1 MICKRVG
8 ILMRRVL
15 MILLSILLLLS
26 IIFLKISSNNKEV
39 AVYVDNKL
47 SDILPK
53 KGEAVFSKAICD
65 NDVKVL
71 WNNDTWSLRITNL
84 LKKTK
89 CNLHFISYTGD
100 TIYNYDYTGK
110 EAVFTVPVSG
120 TYKLEVWGPKGGDAN
135 IYSGGYGAYSV
146 GEISLKKGEVLYLNI
161 GGEGKMGNTGATGGY
176 NGGGNAS
183 KNYDQPDKSRQGSG
197 GGATHIALKSGLL
210 STLEN
215 YKSDILIVAGGGGGA
230 NYWPGNGN
238 HGLQYGLGGSA
249 GGLIGNSGTGVC
261 QDYDGVCHS
270 PGEGGTQSSPGQSF
284 GTNIA
289 AGFGLGGSGNSTNVG
304 GAGGG
309 AGFYGGGGSL
319 DNAGGGGGSSYI
331 GNFLLTEKVMYCYNC
346 EESDEEST
354 KTISTTCSE
363 ETPTENCSKLGN
375 GYARITLISISS

>member
-1 MICKRVG
+1 
-8 ILMRRVL
+8 MRRVL
-15 MILLSILLLLS
+15 IILLSILLLLS
-26 IIFLKISSNNKEV
+26 IIFSRTSSNNREV

-47 SDILPK
+47 SDTFPK
-53 KGEAVFSKAICD
+53 KGEAIFSKAICD

-89 CNLHFISYTGD
+89 CNLYFISYSGD
-100 TIYNYDYTGK
+100 TIYNYDYSGS
-110 EAVFTVPVSG
+110 EEVFTVPVSG
-120 TYKLEVWGPKGGDAN
+120 TYKLEVWGSKGGDAGP
-135 IYSGGYGAYSV
+135 YSGGYGAYSV

-161 GGEGKMGNTGATGGY
+161 GGEGKTGNTGVTGGY
-176 NGGGNAS
+176 NGGGSSS
-183 KNYDQPDKSRQGSG
+183 KNYSLEEVSRQGSG

-215 YKSDILIVAGGGGGA
+215 NKSDVLIVAGAGGGA
-230 NYWPGNGN
+230 NYWPDTGTY
-238 HGLQYGLGGSA
+238 GLQYGLGGSA

-270 PGEGGTQSSPGQSF
+270 PGAGGTQSSPGQSF

-289 AGFGLGGSGNSTNVG
+289 ASFGLGGSGNSTSVG

-331 GNFLLTEKVMYCYNC
+331 GNSLLTEKTMYCYNC
-346 EESDEEST
+346 TESFEEST
-354 KTISTTCSE
+354 KTISTTCASA
-363 ETPTENCSKLGN
+363 TPTENCSKLGN
-375 GYARITLISISS
+375 GYARITLLTIES